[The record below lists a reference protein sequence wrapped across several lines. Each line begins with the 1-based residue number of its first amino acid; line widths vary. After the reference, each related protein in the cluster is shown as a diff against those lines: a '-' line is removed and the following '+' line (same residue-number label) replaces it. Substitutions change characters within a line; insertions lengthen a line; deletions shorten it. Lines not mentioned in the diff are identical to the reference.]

1 MLRPGA
7 EGLAMGVVVTIA
19 VVLVAWC
26 VLALVVGV
34 VVGRAI
40 ALRPQDPQVPRG
52 ETPEPGRAPSPGASL
67 SVSYRERI

>member
-7 EGLAMGVVVTIA
+7 EGIAMGVVVTIA

-40 ALRPQDPQVPRG
+40 ALKPRG
-52 ETPEPGRAPSPGASL
+52 DVPAPEPGRAPTGAAPL
-67 SVSYRERI
+67 SISYRERL